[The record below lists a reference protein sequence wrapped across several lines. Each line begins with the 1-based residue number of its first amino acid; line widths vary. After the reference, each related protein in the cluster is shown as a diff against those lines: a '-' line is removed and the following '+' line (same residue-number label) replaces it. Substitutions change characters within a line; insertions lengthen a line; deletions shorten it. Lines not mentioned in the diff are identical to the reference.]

1 MLENLGTKPCTRTFF
16 DSPFLQFFQ
25 CISSTRLRFR
35 HVSPSARAS
44 LTIRSSHTQLPVRI
58 RIRNLLLFASSF
70 PAPSAPLP
78 WVSAY
83 PFPPSPRPRTPSFLT
98 NDTFDLPPTP
108 SSWRSCLLP
117 SPTPAP
123 AALPRRCL
131 RAPYPRRCLLKR
143 NRCAPAGGAP
153 YFINSASGRA
163 RMRRPSPRYCKKKRV
178 Q

>member
-1 MLENLGTKPCTRTFF
+1 MSLLP
-16 DSPFLQFFQ
+16 
-25 CISSTRLRFR
+25 
-35 HVSPSARAS
+35 RAP

-70 PAPSAPLP
+70 PTPSAPLP

-98 NDTFDLPPTP
+98 NDTFDLPPT
-108 SSWRSCLLP
+108 SSPWCSSLLP

-123 AALPRRCL
+123 AALPRRCFHPPL
-131 RAPYPRRCLLKR
+131 PFRVKR

-163 RMRRPSPRYCKKKRV
+163 RMRRPSPRKPKKNEMVAIRFKTIRFNIFCM
-178 Q
+178 QQIFCRIL